1 MATECVS
8 IKQEVDIE
16 IAPELVI
23 IKEEINTESLF
34 IKQEP
39 EDDVLSNTNAYSE
52 TTEIVPKFVNT
63 QLEVETEPLF
73 IKQEPEDD
81 VLSNTNGYSEAAE
94 IVPKFVIPQQE
105 LETEPLF
112 IKQEPEL
119 DVLSDR
125 NEVCDIE
132 EMVPEF
138 VTVKQEIEIEC
149 SDFRG
154 LPSQINGDNVTEH
167 ANNQMEVDDG
177 NLTIDHAQ
185 KQKHVFIIRLNGAP
199 KTAAERGREFRAR
212 RALLRQQR
220 KQQQEADAKV
230 EITTD
235 DNQLSEI
242 TTMEKRAKR
251 RAATRRYREKI
262 RASVGYQKKQAKTA
276 AQRMREYRQRKK
288 LAKKMLKQS
297 DQDLDAMDSTSSSS
311 QVDQRAGPSTENLQS
326 QQQIERSEEYRERRS
341 DNVNMKSVDP
351 AVLERKRQLNKQ
363 RQRRYRARKR
373 FESSCTSS
381 HQAQTERVQSNVSP
395 RDYEQEY
402 WEEQDINQRNRENE
416 KLQQTVKS
424 ETNSDSEDFTSND
437 ESIEQTANNH
447 TMADQ
452 PDEPM
457 ETTPITDLQLP
468 SMSYL
473 LTTAAPKSNAQTHR
487 EYRQRIA
494 LTRTPE
500 QLLAARKA
508 DAERQRK
515 CRLRKV
521 DLALKS
527 NAQIQREYRQRK
539 AESRTPE
546 QVLAAR
552 KSDAE
557 RQRKCRQRQKSNY
570 VQTGA
575 QQQLTNQQLRT
586 SAAEPAQITAQPGT
600 SAHIEVQQAQFT
612 WNTKR
617 ASSYKST
624 CLGNDF
630 GACSFCDRLC
640 YKKDLE
646 HITAAQLQVTS
657 EWSIK
662 ENPRL
667 CTEEY
672 EMVCITCK
680 RSLNK
685 KSRAQIQR
693 EYRQRV
699 AASRTPE
706 QVLAARKSAAE
717 RQRKFRLRKDD
728 NSTLVSGSSE
738 SATAPS
744 SRSGAKSS
752 DVRTGTQRQTAAT
765 EPPQIAVQPGNDFG
779 HACSVCDRLCFKND
793 LEPIT
798 AVQLEVIS
806 EWYIKENRRLCREE
820 YEMAC
825 NNCKCSL
832 DNKSM
837 PPLAKEIGFSWRGE
851 REGSGMAGSGE
862 GTPRP
867 HHTDTAER

>member
-437 ESIEQTANNH
+437 ESIEQDHDDINQDN
-447 TMADQ
+447 
-452 PDEPM
+452 E
-457 ETTPITDLQLP
+457 
-468 SMSYL
+468 YL
-473 LTTAAPKSNAQTHR
+473 K
-487 EYRQRIA
+487 EYR
-494 LTRTPE
+494 
-500 QLLAARKA
+500 
-508 DAERQRK
+508 RQHF
-515 CRLRKV
+515 
-521 DLALKS
+521 
-527 NAQIQREYRQRK
+527 
-539 AESRTPE
+539 P
-546 QVLAAR
+546 VL
-552 KSDAE
+552 
-557 RQRKCRQRQKSNY
+557 
-570 VQTGA
+570 
-575 QQQLTNQQLRT
+575 
-586 SAAEPAQITAQPGT
+586 
-600 SAHIEVQQAQFT
+600 F
-612 WNTKR
+612 
-617 ASSYKST
+617 
-624 CLGNDF
+624 
-630 GACSFCDRLC
+630 
-640 YKKDLE
+640 
-646 HITAAQLQVTS
+646 
-657 EWSIK
+657 SI
-662 ENPRL
+662 
-667 CTEEY
+667 
-672 EMVCITCK
+672 
-680 RSLNK
+680 LNK
-685 KSRAQIQR
+685 KEEINRNRR
-693 EYRQRV
+693 EIRRIE
-699 AASRTPE
+699 A
-706 QVLAARKSAAE
+706 
-717 RQRKFRLRKDD
+717 
-728 NSTLVSGSSE
+728 G
-738 SATAPS
+738 
-744 SRSGAKSS
+744 
-752 DVRTGTQRQTAAT
+752 
-765 EPPQIAVQPGNDFG
+765 
-779 HACSVCDRLCFKND
+779 
-793 LEPIT
+793 EPIST
-798 AVQLEVIS
+798 DDKQIKIKPAYDESSPLHDIAPEVIKNNFKEANGNLKEKS
-806 EWYIKENRRLCREE
+806 IESCVQIKIEPMDSDEDDRT
-820 YEMAC
+820 
-825 NNCKCSL
+825 
-832 DNKSM
+832 KSQG
-837 PPLAKEIGFSWRGE
+837 KKNQC
-851 REGSGMAGSGE
+851 
-862 GTPRP
+862 
-867 HHTDTAER
+867 

>member
-288 LAKKMLKQS
+288 FNNSSGNNEEQSDQRKHKKKQPKTAVQRMQEYRERKRLAKKMLKQS

-437 ESIEQTANNH
+437 ESIEQDHDDINQDN
-447 TMADQ
+447 
-452 PDEPM
+452 E
-457 ETTPITDLQLP
+457 
-468 SMSYL
+468 YL
-473 LTTAAPKSNAQTHR
+473 K
-487 EYRQRIA
+487 EYR
-494 LTRTPE
+494 
-500 QLLAARKA
+500 
-508 DAERQRK
+508 RQHF
-515 CRLRKV
+515 
-521 DLALKS
+521 
-527 NAQIQREYRQRK
+527 
-539 AESRTPE
+539 P
-546 QVLAAR
+546 VL
-552 KSDAE
+552 
-557 RQRKCRQRQKSNY
+557 
-570 VQTGA
+570 
-575 QQQLTNQQLRT
+575 
-586 SAAEPAQITAQPGT
+586 
-600 SAHIEVQQAQFT
+600 F
-612 WNTKR
+612 
-617 ASSYKST
+617 
-624 CLGNDF
+624 
-630 GACSFCDRLC
+630 
-640 YKKDLE
+640 
-646 HITAAQLQVTS
+646 
-657 EWSIK
+657 SI
-662 ENPRL
+662 
-667 CTEEY
+667 
-672 EMVCITCK
+672 
-680 RSLNK
+680 LNK
-685 KSRAQIQR
+685 KEEINRNRR
-693 EYRQRV
+693 EIRRIE
-699 AASRTPE
+699 A
-706 QVLAARKSAAE
+706 
-717 RQRKFRLRKDD
+717 
-728 NSTLVSGSSE
+728 G
-738 SATAPS
+738 
-744 SRSGAKSS
+744 
-752 DVRTGTQRQTAAT
+752 
-765 EPPQIAVQPGNDFG
+765 
-779 HACSVCDRLCFKND
+779 
-793 LEPIT
+793 EPIST
-798 AVQLEVIS
+798 DDKQNL
-806 EWYIKENRRLCREE
+806 KEKKINVERG
-820 YEMAC
+820 AI
-825 NNCKCSL
+825 NN
-832 DNKSM
+832 
-837 PPLAKEIGFSWRGE
+837 
-851 REGSGMAGSGE
+851 
-862 GTPRP
+862 
-867 HHTDTAER
+867 

>member
-149 SDFRG
+149 SDFR
-154 LPSQINGDNVTEH
+154 
-167 ANNQMEVDDG
+167 
-177 NLTIDHAQ
+177 
-185 KQKHVFIIRLNGAP
+185 LNGAP

-288 LAKKMLKQS
+288 FNNSSGNNEEQSDQRKHKKKQPKTAVQRMQEYRERKRLAKKMLKQS

-437 ESIEQTANNH
+437 ESIEQDHDDINQDN
-447 TMADQ
+447 
-452 PDEPM
+452 E
-457 ETTPITDLQLP
+457 
-468 SMSYL
+468 YL
-473 LTTAAPKSNAQTHR
+473 K
-487 EYRQRIA
+487 EYR
-494 LTRTPE
+494 
-500 QLLAARKA
+500 
-508 DAERQRK
+508 RQHF
-515 CRLRKV
+515 
-521 DLALKS
+521 
-527 NAQIQREYRQRK
+527 
-539 AESRTPE
+539 P
-546 QVLAAR
+546 VL
-552 KSDAE
+552 
-557 RQRKCRQRQKSNY
+557 
-570 VQTGA
+570 
-575 QQQLTNQQLRT
+575 
-586 SAAEPAQITAQPGT
+586 
-600 SAHIEVQQAQFT
+600 F
-612 WNTKR
+612 
-617 ASSYKST
+617 
-624 CLGNDF
+624 
-630 GACSFCDRLC
+630 
-640 YKKDLE
+640 
-646 HITAAQLQVTS
+646 
-657 EWSIK
+657 SI
-662 ENPRL
+662 
-667 CTEEY
+667 
-672 EMVCITCK
+672 
-680 RSLNK
+680 LNK
-685 KSRAQIQR
+685 KEEINRNRR
-693 EYRQRV
+693 EIRRIE
-699 AASRTPE
+699 A
-706 QVLAARKSAAE
+706 
-717 RQRKFRLRKDD
+717 
-728 NSTLVSGSSE
+728 G
-738 SATAPS
+738 
-744 SRSGAKSS
+744 
-752 DVRTGTQRQTAAT
+752 
-765 EPPQIAVQPGNDFG
+765 
-779 HACSVCDRLCFKND
+779 
-793 LEPIT
+793 EPI
-798 AVQLEVIS
+798 S
-806 EWYIKENRRLCREE
+806 
-820 YEMAC
+820 
-825 NNCKCSL
+825 
-832 DNKSM
+832 
-837 PPLAKEIGFSWRGE
+837 
-851 REGSGMAGSGE
+851 
-862 GTPRP
+862 
-867 HHTDTAER
+867 TDDKQ